1 MSNHCQK
8 CNVLNRSDSAFCIEC
23 GTVLGVICPSC
34 NTANSPTAK
43 FCHQCGIKIVV
54 GSNSQQTPEELSH
67 TNDNNL
73 PEAERRQL
81 TVMFCDLVGS
91 TPLSHQ
97 LDPEELRN
105 LIGAYQHSCYQVI
118 ATYDGYIARYVG
130 DGLLVYFGFPYAHEN
145 DAERAIRAALDIV
158 NEMGP
163 LSKKVLNKRKI
174 EALQVRIGIHT
185 GVVVAGKMNYS
196 VNSERIEAIG
206 STPNLAARLQGIAEP
221 NNIVIS
227 DSTLRLVK
235 GRFIV
240 ENLGQKSLKGFDDP
254 MNVFLVKRESGLTTR
269 LDIARVDGITPFVGR
284 KEQIKFL
291 LEHWKSVKSNEGSAV
306 IISGEAGLGK
316 SRLIEEI
323 KSQIS
328 TETFSFL
335 ECHCS
340 PFYQNSALYPLIN
353 LLQHLLGFS
362 LADSSEQK
370 LDKLETFVSNYAFSF
385 SETIPLLAELLS
397 ITIPESYSS
406 LELTP
411 QRRKKLTLE
420 CVIKLLN
427 KIAAVQPTILVIEDL
442 HWVDPSTMELF
453 SLFVEQRFSKNIF
466 LILTA
471 RPEFILPS
479 NLVSKVS
486 LITLN
491 QLSLKETKIMVH
503 KVAQGKKLPTDLF
516 HEVIKRTDGI
526 PLFVEELTK
535 MVLESDILSKVE
547 DHYVLTESAL
557 PLSIPST
564 LKDSLMARLDKL
576 SAVKEVAQL
585 GAILGREFSYDLLQA
600 VSILPEKVLQNGLE
614 QLVKSNIIYPVS
626 SALQQRYI
634 FKHALIQESAYQ
646 SLLKSKRQQLHQ
658 KTAEILEQQFPQTAK
673 TQPELLAHHYTQ
685 AGIIDQ
691 AIIFWTHA
699 GENALARSAN
709 QEAIGH
715 FNQGLLLTIDLPNS
729 FEQTKGK
736 IKLMTLLG
744 APLIVTKGW
753 ADPEVIENYIAARN
767 LCEEIGESLLLFPVL
782 WGLWLCHNGQ
792 AKWQKARQIGQQL
805 LTLANQLQDPA
816 CLLQAHHALGPSL
829 VMLGEFETAQEHLE
843 KAIALYDIE
852 QHRSHA
858 FKFGGHDP
866 CVCCLHLANWTTLL
880 LANSDQEHLR
890 NRDAQELTKS
900 LSHPPTNAH
909 NCIFS
914 AIYHQLRWEPQ
925 TTQKLAEAALII
937 AEQQGLAQYQTH
949 GTILLGW
956 AHAEQG
962 RFEEGITLMNQGF
975 ISFRA
980 TGAGLFQL
988 YFRVLMADAYLKGGL
1003 LIEAKSV
1010 LEEAIVVINEGEE
1023 RFYASEVYRMMGELL
1038 HTISSNQDTEAE
1050 ALFNKSIQIARQQK
1064 ARLLELR
1071 AVTSLCTFWNKKHKR
1086 KAARHL
1092 LMEIY
1097 SSFKEET
1104 EIVDMLK
1111 AKELLKKLN

>member
-1 MSNHCQK
+1 MSNQCQK
-8 CNVLNRSDSAFCIEC
+8 CHVINRSESSFCIEC
-23 GTVLGVICPSC
+23 GTLLGVFCLSC
-34 NTANSPTAK
+34 HTENSPTAK
-43 FCHQCGIKIVV
+43 FCHQCGIKIVE
-54 GSNSQQTPEELSH
+54 GSISRKTAEELSH
-67 TNDNNL
+67 TSVNDL

-97 LDPEELRN
+97 LDPEDLRN
-105 LIGAYQHSCYQVI
+105 LISAYQHSCYQI
-118 ATYDGYIARYVG
+118 IENYDGYIARYVG
-130 DGLLVYFGFPYAHEN
+130 DGLLVYFGFPQAHEN
-145 DAERAIRAALDIV
+145 DAERAILAALNIV
-158 NEMGP
+158 NEMEP
-163 LSKKVLNKRKI
+163 LSKKVINERKI

-185 GVVVAGKMNYS
+185 GIVVAGKMNYN
-196 VNSERIEAIG
+196 VNAERIEAIG
-206 STPNLAARLQGIAEP
+206 SAPNLAARLQSVAEP

-254 MNVFLVKRESGLTTR
+254 INVFLVQRESGLTAR
-269 LDIARVDGITPFVGR
+269 LDIARVDGMTPFVGR
-284 KEQIKFL
+284 KHQINFL
-291 LEHWKSVKSNEGSAV
+291 LKHWKSVKSSEGCAV

-323 KSQIS
+323 KSRIS

-370 LDKLETFVSNYAFSF
+370 IDKLEVFLSSYAFSF
-385 SETIPLLAELLS
+385 SETVPLLAELLS

-406 LELTP
+406 LVLTP
-411 QRRKKLTLE
+411 QRRKQLTLE
-420 CVIKLLN
+420 YIGKLLN
-427 KIAAVQPTILVIEDL
+427 KIAAEQPTILVIEDL

-453 SLFVEQRFSKNIF
+453 SLLIEQGLSKNIF
-466 LILTA
+466 FILTA

-479 NLVSKVS
+479 NLAPKVS
-486 LITLN
+486 IITLN
-491 QLSLKETKIMVH
+491 QLSLEETKKMIH
-503 KVAQGKKLPTDLF
+503 KVAQGKKLPTDLL
-516 HEVIKRTDGI
+516 HEVINHTDGI

-535 MVLESDILSKVE
+535 MVLESEMLSKVE
-547 DHYVLTESAL
+547 DHYVLTEPVL

-564 LKDSLMARLDKL
+564 LKDSLMARLDNL
-576 SAVKEVAQL
+576 STAKEVAQL
-585 GAILGREFSYDLLQA
+585 GAILGREFSYDLLQEI
-600 VSILPEKVLQNGLE
+600 SILPEKTLQHGLE
-614 QLVKSNIIYPVS
+614 KLVNANLIYPVS

-658 KTAEILEQQFPQTAK
+658 KTAEILEKRFPQTAK

-691 AIIFWTHA
+691 AIVFWTQA

-709 QEAIGH
+709 QEAIAH
-715 FNQGLLLTIDLPNS
+715 FNQGLQLTIDLPNS
-729 FEQTKGK
+729 LEQTKEK
-736 IKLMTLLG
+736 IKLMTSLG

-753 ADPEVIENYIAARN
+753 ADPGVIENYITARN
-767 LCEEIGESLLLFPVL
+767 LCEEIGESVLLFPVL

-792 AKWQKARQIGQQL
+792 AKWYKARRIGQQL
-805 LTLANQLQDPA
+805 LTLAEQLQDTA

-843 KAIALYDIE
+843 KAIALYDVE

-866 CVCCLHLANWTTLL
+866 CVCCLHLANWTTFLL
-880 LANSDQEHLR
+880 GNSDQGHLR
-890 NRDAQELTKS
+890 NREALELTKS

-914 AIYHQLRWEPQ
+914 AIYHQLRREPQ
-925 TTQKLAEAALII
+925 STQKLAETALII

-962 RFEEGITLMNQGF
+962 RFKEGITLMKQGF

-1003 LIEAKSV
+1003 LGDAKSV
-1010 LEEAIVVINEGEE
+1010 LEEAVVVINEGEE

-1038 HTISSNQDTEAE
+1038 HAISPDQDTEVE
-1050 ALFNKSIQIARQQK
+1050 ALFNKSIQITHHQK
-1064 ARLLELR
+1064 AKVLELR
-1071 AVTSLCTFWNKKHKR
+1071 AVTSLCTFWNKRHKR
-1086 KAARHL
+1086 KAAKHL

-1097 SSFKEET
+1097 SSFKEEI

-1111 AKELLKKLN
+1111 AKELIKILS